1 MAREAIEDYGRY
13 KLDKASNSQKV
24 QVYDPKTRKFVT
36 KKSSET
42 FLGNILMISE
52 NDRIPTDLVLL
63 ASDKDDGT
71 AYIETSSLDGEKN
84 LKPKRIAMDMEKI
97 YPYGK
102 DESSGQLNCLGAL
115 QTQGSCQAE
124 ARNEQLYQFT
134 GRLRL
139 ETQGQ
144 KITIAQGADQLL
156 LAGAVLRNT
165 KFCVGLVVYTGFD
178 TRAMM
183 NSKTGGKIKQSQ
195 IEQLLNYMT
204 FAILLLQCFLCGFI
218 TFKSMQFNED
228 MHAKGEDSDKEN
240 PFVDITPVGNIE
252 AAQNFVRYFQ
262 VF

>member
-1 MAREAIEDYGRY
+1 MTTTKYNLITFLPLSILYQFKRFANTYFVIVAILSSIPSLSAVSPGASWSPIVFVLSPSMAREAIEDYGRY

-24 QVYDPKTRKFVT
+24 QVYDPKTHKFVT

-52 NDRIPTDLVLL
+52 NERIPTDLVLL

-139 ETQGQ
+139 ET
-144 KITIAQGADQLL
+144 
-156 LAGAVLRNT
+156 
-165 KFCVGLVVYTGFD
+165 
-178 TRAMM
+178 
-183 NSKTGGKIKQSQ
+183 
-195 IEQLLNYMT
+195 
-204 FAILLLQCFLCGFI
+204 
-218 TFKSMQFNED
+218 
-228 MHAKGEDSDKEN
+228 
-240 PFVDITPVGNIE
+240 
-252 AAQNFVRYFQ
+252 
-262 VF
+262 